1 MTPSTPAPV
10 RVGRVRWVVAALLF
24 SAMVFNYVDR
34 QMLAV
39 LKPTLSVELHW
50 SETQYADMVF
60 WFQAAYAI
68 SYVAFGRIVDRVG
81 ARIGFTLTF
90 IIWSVAQIAHGA
102 ARGAVQFMLA
112 RALLGLGE
120 GGAYPAALSAV
131 GDWFPRQERAFA
143 VGLLNAGVNI
153 GAIVTPLVVPAVVLT
168 FGWRAAFVITGLASL
183 VWLAAWLAF
192 YRSPD
197 RSRRL
202 GSAERAFIQSDP
214 VEASAPVAL
223 LRLLRTR
230 ETWAYAAAKF
240 LIDPIWWMFLFWL
253 PDFLAKRFGLDLK
266 TFGPPLV
273 VIYLM
278 SDAGNLVG
286 GWASGALIRRGLSVN
301 RARKLTM
308 LGAAL
313 LATPVALAAQAD
325 SLWLAVAIIGL
336 ATAAHQAFSVNLF
349 TLPSDLFPRRA
360 IGSVVG
366 IGGACGAIGGMAMAK
381 YAGWVL
387 ERLGSYA
394 PMFAVAASAYLMAL
408 LIIHLASPRL
418 APVSTERLI

>member
-1 MTPSTPAPV
+1 M
-10 RVGRVRWVVAALLF
+10 
-24 SAMVFNYVDR
+24 
-34 QMLAV
+34 
-39 LKPTLSVELHW
+39 
-50 SETQYADMVF
+50 
-60 WFQAAYAI
+60 I
-68 SYVAFGRIVDRVG
+68 SNRNIMSQ
-81 ARIGFTLTF
+81 T
-90 IIWSVAQIAHGA
+90 
-102 ARGAVQFMLA
+102 
-112 RALLGLGE
+112 
-120 GGAYPAALSAV
+120 LSAV

-240 LIDPIWWMFLFWL
+240 LIDPVWWMFLFWL